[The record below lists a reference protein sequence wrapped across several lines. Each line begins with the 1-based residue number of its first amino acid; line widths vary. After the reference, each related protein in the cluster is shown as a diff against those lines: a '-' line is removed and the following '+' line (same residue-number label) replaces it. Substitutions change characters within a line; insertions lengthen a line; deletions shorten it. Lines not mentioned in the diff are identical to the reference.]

1 MSTISE
7 KLARATKR
15 LQNKTKTKWEV
26 VTNDADEKAAETRA
40 ASSEWYAAQT
50 PEGQELVLKSWVY
63 QAGLARTLAEAGV
76 TPSRLREANEW
87 ARNQL
92 NAGAD
97 RATTGAAWKAMIFGA
112 AAMPA
117 EVEAT
122 DDDTSEEDPGR
133 AVPVVALV
141 RHVDLT
147 NETPAPRPTVD
158 DKSKAVKAPT
168 KRGRKPAAAKVE
180 TPAQSSRAKLE
191 LVHPP
196 EESSVPPPEFVD
208 ELAESRARLLA
219 ANFTPEEVDRMLQGV
234 P

>member
-63 QAGLARTLAEAGV
+63 QAGLARTLADAGV

-87 ARNQL
+87 ARNQI

-97 RATTGAAWKAMIFGA
+97 RATTGAAWKALIFGA

-147 NETPAPRPTVD
+147 NETPA
-158 DKSKAVKAPT
+158 
-168 KRGRKPAAAKVE
+168 
-180 TPAQSSRAKLE
+180 QSSRAKLE

-196 EESSVPPPEFVD
+196 EEGNAPPPEFVD